1 MLCLSAQFH
10 RQSLSHPF
18 TQAPWFMV
26 QIQLRHIHTY
36 SFLVGD
42 VGSVLDNH
50 HMGAYAA
57 AGKAGCEPTLH
68 TSVALRFLSILADQV
83 WAYGH
88 MLHCQCCLKLPLLR
102 LSELCLYVGC

>member
-1 MLCLSAQFH
+1 
-10 RQSLSHPF
+10 
-18 TQAPWFMV
+18 MV
-26 QIQLRHIHTY
+26 QDQIQLRHIHTY

-50 HMGAYAA
+50 HMGAYAVA
-57 AGKAGCEPTLH
+57 KAGFEPTLPQAQH

-88 MLHCQCCLKLPLLR
+88 ILHCQCVLSCL
-102 LSELCLYVGC
+102 C

>member
-10 RQSLSHPF
+10 RQWLNHPF

-42 VGSVLDNH
+42 VGSVLHNH
-50 HMGAYAA
+50 HMGAYAV
-57 AGKAGCEPTLH
+57 AGKAGCEPTLPQAQH
-68 TSVALRFLSILADQV
+68 TRVALRFLSILADPV
-83 WAYGH
+83 WAY
-88 MLHCQCCLKLPLLR
+88 
-102 LSELCLYVGC
+102 